1 LLGVHHLSV
10 TIAAIADPTRR
21 AILRNYI
28 MNTATSAAS
37 NEFIISRMLDAPRE
51 VVFKVWTEP
60 KHLSQW
66 WGPHNFTNPVCEIDL
81 RVGGAHRTVMR
92 GEDGTD
98 YPIKG
103 IFKEIVAPERLV
115 MTMDCSEHPQAW
127 HDMVNP
133 NRAKGD
139 NNPAGE
145 MLQTVTFED
154 IGDQTLLTIRTRF
167 ESAAIRDAMVKMGM
181 NEGWTESLERLEA
194 YLEAI

>member
-1 LLGVHHLSV
+1 MPTKRIRQTSWQHHKRK
-10 TIAAIADPTRR
+10 D
-21 AILRNYI
+21 I
-28 MNTATSAAS
+28 MNATD
-37 NEFIISRMLDAPRE
+37 NEFIISRMLDAPAE
-51 VVFKVWTEP
+51 QVFKVWTEP

-66 WGPHNFTNPVCEIDL
+66 WGPRNFTTPVCEIDL

-92 GEDGTD
+92 GEDGTE

-103 IFKEIVAPERLV
+103 VFKEIVAPERLV

>member
-1 LLGVHHLSV
+1 
-10 TIAAIADPTRR
+10 
-21 AILRNYI
+21 
-28 MNTATSAAS
+28 MTAEKSDV
-37 NEFIISRMLDAPRE
+37 NEFVISRMLDAPAE
-51 VVFKVWTEP
+51 QVFKVWTEP
-60 KHLSQW
+60 KYLSQW
-66 WGPHNFTNPVCEIDL
+66 WGPRNFTTPVCEIDL

-92 GEDGTD
+92 DADGTD

-103 IFKEIVAPERLV
+103 VFKEIVAPELLV
-115 MTMDCSEHPQAW
+115 MTMDCSEHPQEW

-133 NRAKGD
+133 DHAKGN

-145 MLQTVTFED
+145 MLQTVTFEE

-181 NEGWTESLERLEA
+181 NEGWTESLERLEE

>member
-1 LLGVHHLSV
+1 
-10 TIAAIADPTRR
+10 
-21 AILRNYI
+21 
-28 MNTATSAAS
+28 MNATD
-37 NEFIISRMLDAPRE
+37 NEFILSRMLDAPAE
-51 VVFKVWTEP
+51 QVFKVWTEP

-66 WGPHNFTNPVCEIDL
+66 WGPRNFTNPVCEIDL
-81 RVGGAHRTVMR
+81 RVGGSHRIVMR
-92 GEDGTD
+92 SEDGTD

-103 IFKEIVAPERLV
+103 VFKEIVAPERLV

-181 NEGWTESLERLEA
+181 NDGWTESLERLEA
-194 YLEAI
+194 YLATI